1 MEGAGERR
9 LVTFADSRQCGATML
24 ARIDQ
29 RIELALAIA
38 GDDQWLTSGTHGHE
52 IVVIGDLAFV
62 ACVDPVFFED
72 EFHLKIE
79 QSGLREHISGDT
91 VDALDRAE
99 IQAAFNK
106 LLPLVHASCSA
117 HQGLL
122 LESLALT
129 RLKRRQRAPSIRFA
143 GRSYP
148 SASPS
153 HYCGLASRALDNL
166 GGLTG

>member
-9 LVTFADSRQCGATML
+9 LVAFADSRQCGATVL

-29 RIELALAIA
+29 RIELALAVA
-38 GDDQWLTSGTHGHE
+38 GDDQWLPSGTHCHE

-72 EFHLKIE
+72 EFHLKVE
-79 QSGLREHISGDT
+79 QFGLRKHISGDT
-91 VDALDRAE
+91 VDTLARAE
-99 IQAAFNK
+99 IQATLNK

-129 RLKRRQRAPSIRFA
+129 RLKRPQRASSIRFID
-143 GRSYP
+143 RSYP
-148 SASPS
+148 
-153 HYCGLASRALDNL
+153 LASTSQLLRYSFTCA
-166 GGLTG
+166 G